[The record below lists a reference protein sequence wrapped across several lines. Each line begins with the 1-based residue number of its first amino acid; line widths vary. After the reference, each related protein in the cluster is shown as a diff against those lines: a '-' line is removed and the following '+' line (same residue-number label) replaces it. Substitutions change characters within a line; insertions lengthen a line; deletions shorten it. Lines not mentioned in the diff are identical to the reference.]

1 MLEGASITGL
11 TTEDAASLRVTMVI
25 CAVAALRVIPGWV
38 VLMEVTK
45 VELHRVAAV
54 IEAAEGRCRV
64 VRCRAVRCQA
74 VRCKA
79 VQCKEAKCSPAK
91 CSPAKCSL
99 AKCSLVTCKGETM
112 A

>member
-64 VRCRAVRCQA
+64 VRCRAVRC
-74 VRCKA
+74 
-79 VQCKEAKCSPAK
+79 KEAKCSPAK

-112 A
+112 AA